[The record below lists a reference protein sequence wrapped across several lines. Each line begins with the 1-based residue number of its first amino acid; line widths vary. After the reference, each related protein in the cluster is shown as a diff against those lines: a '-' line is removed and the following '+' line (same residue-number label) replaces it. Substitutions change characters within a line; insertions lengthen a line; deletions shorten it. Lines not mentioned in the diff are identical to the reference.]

1 MGVIY
6 FLVCVRRYE
15 SNLLWI
21 FAWQWGRK
29 HNNTEKNVAFWVK
42 LHSYLILWQHG
53 VFSFTKV
60 CIFLPMVF
68 IRTFITTLCFHDFCK
83 TVLVK
88 KCTPCQGVVWFFP
101 SKCHIFYTGF
111 SVVLYKLTHMKP
123 PEASEQAAKKVE
135 GAALELPSG
144 LTRPGPC
151 EPKFWKNDLPA
162 NLFLLCVLP
171 QKHNE
176 FTPAFQHMSCINTHF
191 DMFFKN

>member
-1 MGVIY
+1 M
-6 FLVCVRRYE
+6 RP
-15 SNLLWI
+15 
-21 FAWQWGRK
+21 
-29 HNNTEKNVAFWVK
+29 FWLK
-42 LHSYLILWQHG
+42 PHSCLILWQHG

-68 IRTFITTLCFHDFCK
+68 LRTFITTLCVYDFCK

-88 KCTPCQGVVWFFP
+88 KRTPCQGVVWFSP
-101 SKCHIFYTGF
+101 SEFQMPYFLHWLF
-111 SVVLYKLTHMKP
+111 SSTLLTQLKP

-135 GAALELPSG
+135 GAALKLLPR

-171 QKHNE
+171 QNHNE
-176 FTPAFQHMSCINTHF
+176 FTPAF
-191 DMFFKN
+191 